1 MRNTVKDVL
10 INSLYNP
17 LLSVFISKDELF
29 NITSLAVSEDDIMC
43 IVKSYLKSAFS
54 SDEKILSG
62 LNLYIDKFFSFSN
75 SDEVILVFKTLYD
88 YLKKYECDVDPYVI
102 GDLVSKNS
110 KLNELLKLVFDDYK
124 TDIIMRRFDY
134 KINNTLLSTAMEYYC
149 SINGIE
155 FDEDLDEELSS
166 CSNDGISLYYK
177 DIRNFPV
184 LSEEQEKELVLK
196 AKNGDDSAKEYFL
209 NCNLKLVVSVAT
221 KFTNRNTTFD
231 DAIQEGNIGLLKA
244 FEKFDLDK
252 GFKFSTYARTW
263 IMSKIGRAIENNGR
277 VIRIPSY
284 MYERIGK
291 YRYAFDTLFMELGRE
306 PRIDEIASIMGLS
319 IEQVLAVEQA
329 MNDTI
334 SVEYLTDKERDDD
347 RYHPLIPSSLESPE
361 DIVIFMDLK
370 NLFARL
376 LNSTG
381 LTDDERATITLRF
394 GLNGILDK
402 TLEEVASI
410 LNLSKERANQ
420 IEKKALEKLLFSDN
434 IELVLDYLDDKDKA
448 LEKLNYLR
456 GILSQKKGL
465 RTKTIKVQKTLYGYF
480 SKYDREII
488 DSVLKDLES
497 YDVDIL
503 KLKFGDDYE
512 CIEYHKLPKDKF
524 MYFNHVL
531 MPRIRDELKSRN
543 RIKNLERVRGKN

>member
-1 MRNTVKDVL
+1 
-10 INSLYNP
+10 
-17 LLSVFISKDELF
+17 
-29 NITSLAVSEDDIMC
+29 
-43 IVKSYLKSAFS
+43 
-54 SDEKILSG
+54 
-62 LNLYIDKFFSFSN
+62 
-75 SDEVILVFKTLYD
+75 
-88 YLKKYECDVDPYVI
+88 
-102 GDLVSKNS
+102 
-110 KLNELLKLVFDDYK
+110 
-124 TDIIMRRFDY
+124 
-134 KINNTLLSTAMEYYC
+134 
-149 SINGIE
+149 
-155 FDEDLDEELSS
+155 
-166 CSNDGISLYYK
+166 
-177 DIRNFPV
+177 
-184 LSEEQEKELVLK
+184 
-196 AKNGDDSAKEYFL
+196 
-209 NCNLKLVVSVAT
+209 
-221 KFTNRNTTFD
+221 
-231 DAIQEGNIGLLKA
+231 
-244 FEKFDLDK
+244 
-252 GFKFSTYARTW
+252 
-263 IMSKIGRAIENNGR
+263 MSKIGRAIENNGR